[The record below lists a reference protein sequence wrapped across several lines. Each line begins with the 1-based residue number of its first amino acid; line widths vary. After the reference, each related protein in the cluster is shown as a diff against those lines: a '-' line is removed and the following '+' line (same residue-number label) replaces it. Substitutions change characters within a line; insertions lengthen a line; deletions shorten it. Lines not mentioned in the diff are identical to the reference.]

1 MKKESQVLKKESQ
14 VLVKIH
20 ANPMPEACTSYLQW
34 DGPKVFEERLVT
46 PGEAEK
52 LKDKWISLSDFMKEK
67 DFEKNLDE
75 GFDGEG
81 WKIVEANLCQKCKK
95 YNHACAE
102 CLHSAF
108 GCNGYEHIMAGDCI
122 DVLPSYPPCSDSLH
136 IYPLVYFNAMKF
148 EVITDI
154 KIIEAFKIVNPSG
167 YVRSYPILDEIDRHR
182 KEREESSNS
191 TTNNKKSSSSTTENK
206 KSSDSIIEVHLEYYP
221 NPPHKSYS
229 IYRGPTG
236 VIYANINGSLMAI
249 GFDSENDG
257 KIKMPTVSQISL
269 LQGTPLNVIWRNGN
283 HDPMSCNEYMQ
294 MMSKYSLKLGY
305 VEIYVEYYPDIN
317 KPSIIYRGLEGAIYV
332 MSNNQVVT
340 IGFDSE
346 NDGKIKIPTTSQK
359 SILRE
364 DAPLDIKWRNG
375 NHDPMSCDE
384 YLKMT
389 GE

>member
-1 MKKESQVLKKESQ
+1 
-14 VLVKIH
+14 
-20 ANPMPEACTSYLQW
+20 
-34 DGPKVFEERLVT
+34 
-46 PGEAEK
+46 
-52 LKDKWISLSDFMKEK
+52 
-67 DFEKNLDE
+67 
-75 GFDGEG
+75 
-81 WKIVEANLCQKCKK
+81 
-95 YNHACAE
+95 
-102 CLHSAF
+102 
-108 GCNGYEHIMAGDCI
+108 
-122 DVLPSYPPCSDSLH
+122 
-136 IYPLVYFNAMKF
+136 
-148 EVITDI
+148 
-154 KIIEAFKIVNPSG
+154 
-167 YVRSYPILDEIDRHR
+167 
-182 KEREESSNS
+182 
-191 TTNNKKSSSSTTENK
+191 
-206 KSSDSIIEVHLEYYP
+206 
-221 NPPHKSYS
+221 
-229 IYRGPTG
+229 
-236 VIYANINGSLMAI
+236 MAI